1 MLKHSFLARLLLAL
15 PKVLK
20 LSKWNLLIPVVIVGI
35 VGVIEE
41 VSPLRLLAVLFII
54 SAFWLTEC
62 IATVFQHRFVKGSP
76 ASKAGGELT

>member
-1 MLKHSFLARLLLAL
+1 MLEHSFLARLLLTL

-35 VGVIEE
+35 VGLIEE
-41 VSPLRLLAVLFII
+41 VSPLRLLAVLSII

-62 IATVFQHRFVKGSP
+62 IATVFQGDDHWVRKP
-76 ASKAGGELT
+76 NDCY

>member
-35 VGVIEE
+35 VGLIEE

-62 IATVFQHRFVKGSP
+62 IATVFQKPLKTLFRVIGGVW
-76 ASKAGGELT
+76 ASN